1 LALEGRPI
9 NMLDDLLRSHDGVIT
24 LAQAKRGG
32 LSDQAVR
39 RRVRS
44 GHWRRCSAG
53 VFFVDDRPF
62 DDRAR
67 VRAAVWSFGDAATAS
82 GLAAAWWL
90 ELTQFAPEV
99 VEVTV
104 PRNSNGRSRPGCRL
118 RRRELSPVDVA
129 EHQGLRVTDLPLT
142 VVEAAVRRGGG
153 PKLMDNAL
161 QRHTQLREL
170 WAAHLRNKGRYGSP
184 AARLLL
190 QAAEEGTRSAA
201 ERLFARLLNRAGLT
215 GWKANQR
222 VVGYEADFFFR
233 DAKVVVEV
241 DGFAHHIDPEVFQRD
256 RVKQNA
262 LALAGYQ
269 VLRFTWLDLTEYPDR
284 VIREVKRAISV

>member
-1 LALEGRPI
+1 
-9 NMLDDLLRSHDGVIT
+9 
-24 LAQAKRGG
+24 
-32 LSDQAVR
+32 
-39 RRVRS
+39 
-44 GHWRRCSAG
+44 
-53 VFFVDDRPF
+53 
-62 DDRAR
+62 
-67 VRAAVWSFGDAATAS
+67 
-82 GLAAAWWL
+82 
-90 ELTQFAPEV
+90 
-99 VEVTV
+99 
-104 PRNSNGRSRPGCRL
+104 
-118 RRRELSPVDVA
+118 
-129 EHQGLRVTDLPLT
+129 
-142 VVEAAVRRGGG
+142 
-153 PKLMDNAL
+153 MDNAL